1 MSAIWPMS
9 MPQLLEVTRNTSVR
23 CSRPTTT
30 ASVGS
35 SIPPAA
41 PEHRSRRTPDVF
53 GPDPAPFPLVESG
66 SDELSPELV
75 VTKLFEAVE
84 WRRMGISAGSWPA
97 CEWRARHLTRHFEVC
112 ERALKRL

>member
-84 WRRMGISAGSWPA
+84 SAAHGYLGRVLASL
-97 CEWRARHLTRHFEVC
+97 RVARTSPNQ
-112 ERALKRL
+112 AL